1 MTIRKVPRG
10 LLFWPSTDENRTQAN
25 AIAQRLQSARKP
37 PQTTRQKRG
46 GHYGDIILNT
56 GRSEG
61 LLFLEGISGWQQPF
75 AEERCDGYATLPVR
89 APC

>member
-1 MTIRKVPRG
+1 
-10 LLFWPSTDENRTQAN
+10 
-25 AIAQRLQSARKP
+25 
-37 PQTTRQKRG
+37 
-46 GHYGDIILNT
+46 LNT